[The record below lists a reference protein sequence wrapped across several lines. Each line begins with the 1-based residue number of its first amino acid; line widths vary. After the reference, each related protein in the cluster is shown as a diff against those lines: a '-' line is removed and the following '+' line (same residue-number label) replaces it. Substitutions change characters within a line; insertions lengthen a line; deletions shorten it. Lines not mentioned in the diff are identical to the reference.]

1 MPEPTSISAAKSCKL
16 TEGDQKQEARILVI
30 DDDPADFFAIKR
42 LIGQSVDHSFEID
55 HVDNF
60 DDGVSALA
68 DGNYDA
74 ALVDY
79 HLGSWFGVDILAKVE
94 GPIDLP
100 VVVLTGSDD
109 KAVATAA
116 LKAGAFDFLDKNAMT
131 SATLVRSLDFAIN
144 RFAIEKKIRENQE
157 RLRRACENA
166 EAAHFSKS
174 EFLEFL
180 GSELQTPLNAI
191 MGFSQIMKED
201 SLAAGMPDVYRMY
214 SETVHESGGKLMN
227 LIEDLLD
234 LSKTDTE
241 SFDSRQR
248 RFKRYRTWII
258 DQQEARQSSESVRKQ
273 VG

>member
-1 MPEPTSISAAKSCKL
+1 MLESTSEVIAEGCRT
-16 TEGDQKQEARILVI
+16 TEDNEKREARILVI
-30 DDDPADFFAIKR
+30 DDDPADFFVIKR
-42 LIGQSVDHSFEID
+42 LIGQSIDHAYVVE

-60 DDGVSALA
+60 DDGVSALS

-74 ALVDY
+74 ALLDY
-79 HLGSWFGVDILAKVE
+79 HLGNWFGVDILEKLE
-94 GPIDLP
+94 GQIDLP

-109 KAVATAA
+109 KAVAGAA
-116 LKAGAFDFLDKNAMT
+116 LKAGAFDFLDKNAVT

-201 SLAAGMPDVYRMY
+201 ALAAGMPDVYRNY
-214 SETVHESGGKLMN
+214 SETVHESGGKLMD
-227 LIEDLLD
+227 LINDLLD
-234 LSKTDTE
+234 LSKTDSE
-241 SFDSRQR
+241 SFDTRQR
-248 RFKRYRTWII
+248 RFKRYRTWIV
-258 DQQEARQSSESVRKQ
+258 DQQEARAKSVSVRKH
-273 VG
+273 VS